1 MTKLQVLTVASV
13 LALTVL
19 ALDAFAGPFSP
30 RARRPLSSEESEEL
44 CDRFGDSLAR
54 KFASNPKLLVQELD
68 ELIVKVGS
76 RGPDRVRPLGDGGR
90 MLASVAPAPRD
101 KATRERVNRDR
112 GAALDVRVHRK
123 LTEANKLLTQ
133 TKRLGFFDEDEERV
147 LGVQEACA
155 KVVHERA
162 EILERMS
169 RGQ

>member
-1 MTKLQVLTVASV
+1 MITVASV

-30 RARRPLSSEESEEL
+30 KPRRALSSEDSEEL
-44 CDRFGDSLAR
+44 CERYGDSLER

-90 MLASVAPAPRD
+90 MLASVAGPPKD
-101 KATRERVNRDR
+101 KQTRERVSRDR
-112 GAALDVRVHRK
+112 GAALDVLVHRK

-147 LGVQEACA
+147 TGVQEACA
-155 KVVHERA
+155 KVVFERA

-169 RGQ
+169 REK